1 MSART
6 AAQLLQATSS
16 IKAVSRRFCF
26 QLSLDLP
33 HQVAFHQKPRAYE
46 TGTWEVVV
54 KSLPT

>member
-6 AAQLLQATSS
+6 AAQLLQATSG
-16 IKAVSRRFCF
+16 IKAVSRGFCF
-26 QLSLDLP
+26 QLALDLP
-33 HQVAFHQKPRAYE
+33 HQVPFHQKLRAYE